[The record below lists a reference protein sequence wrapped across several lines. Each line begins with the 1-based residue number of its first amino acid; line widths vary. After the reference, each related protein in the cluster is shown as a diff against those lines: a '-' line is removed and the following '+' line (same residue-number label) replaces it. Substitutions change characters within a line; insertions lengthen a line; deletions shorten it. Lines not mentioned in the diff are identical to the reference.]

1 MKMNVAPII
10 TSFLHKLWKMC
21 YTGCDA
27 NKEECCGLV
36 HDSQSLSRP
45 PVYTHCLF
53 LSSRTHSSYI
63 MYYCYGSCHSTV
75 LDKTCMRADVERS
88 FSFLSILL
96 ALFFLRIYSWLF
108 KPIKNRDTIK
118 YHNNFTNAE
127 MSNHQTP
134 NVINFVYVPKTFLRG
149 Y

>member
-1 MKMNVAPII
+1 MLIKKSAAVWCMILN
-10 TSFLHKLWKMC
+10 
-21 YTGCDA
+21 
-27 NKEECCGLV
+27 
-36 HDSQSLSRP
+36 
-45 PVYTHCLF
+45 HCLGPPYTPTVSFSLHAHTAAISCIIATVVVIPLCLTRPACVQMLSAVF
-53 LSSRTHSSYI
+53 LS
-63 MYYCYGSCHSTV
+63 CQ
-75 LDKTCMRADVERS
+75 
-88 FSFLSILL
+88 
-96 ALFFLRIYSWLF
+96 YSWLF